1 MKAVIQ
7 RVSSASVSIDGKVHE
22 SIGNGLLVLLGVSKT
37 DTNVNAEK
45 MAKKIIDLRIF
56 EDQIGL
62 MNLSVKN
69 TVGGILV
76 ISQFT
81 ICANTDKSGN
91 RPSFSDAMEPD
102 KANELFEYTVE
113 IIKENYLSG
122 RVKTGVFAA
131 MMDVELVNSG
141 PVTIILEK

>member
-7 RVSSASVSIDGKVHE
+7 RVSSASVSINGKVHE

-37 DTNVNAEK
+37 DSGVNAEK

-56 EDQIGL
+56 EDENGL

-69 TVGGILV
+69 LDGGILV

-91 RPSFSDAMEPD
+91 RPSFSDAMEPVQ
-102 KANELFEYTVE
+102 ANELFEYTVNLM
-113 IIKENYLSG
+113 KEYYIPG
-122 RVKTGVFAA
+122 KIKTGVFAA
-131 MMDVELVNSG
+131 MMDVELVNNG
-141 PVTIILEK
+141 PVTIIMDK

>member
-7 RVSSASVSIDGKVHE
+7 RVTSASVSIDRKIHASV
-22 SIGNGLLVLLGVSKT
+22 GNGLLVLLGVSKN
-37 DTNVNAEK
+37 DTEINGEK
-45 MAKKIIDLRIF
+45 IAKKIIDLRIF
-56 EDQIGL
+56 EDEKGL

-69 TVGGILV
+69 IEGGILV

-91 RPSFSDAMEPD
+91 RPSFSDAMEPVQ
-102 KANELFEYTVE
+102 ANELFEYTVNRM
-113 IIKENYLSG
+113 KEYYIPENI
-122 RVKTGVFAA
+122 KTGIFAA

-141 PVTIILEK
+141 PVTIIMEK

>member
-7 RVSSASVSIDGKVHE
+7 RVSSASVSIDGNVHDT
-22 SIGNGLLVLLGVSKT
+22 IRNGLLVLLGVSKT
-37 DTNVNAEK
+37 DTMVNAEK

-56 EDQIGL
+56 EDENGL

-69 TVGGILV
+69 IDGGILV

-91 RPSFSDAMEPD
+91 RPSFSDAMEPVQ
-102 KANELFEYTVE
+102 ANELFEHTVKLMRDYYVNDR
-113 IIKENYLSG
+113 I
-122 RVKTGVFAA
+122 KTGIFAA
-131 MMDVELVNSG
+131 MMDIELVNKG
-141 PVTIILEK
+141 PVTIIMDK

>member
-7 RVSSASVSIDGKVHE
+7 RVTSASVRIEGKVHA
-22 SIGNGLLVLLGVSKT
+22 SVGNGLLVLLGVTKN
-37 DTNVNAEK
+37 DTAISGEK

-56 EDQIGL
+56 EDEKGL

-69 TVGGILV
+69 TEGEILV

-91 RPSFSDAMEPD
+91 RPSFSDAMEPVQ
-102 KANELFEYTVE
+102 ANELFEYTVKRMNE
-113 IIKENYLSG
+113 YYITEK
-122 RVKTGVFAA
+122 VKTGVFAA

-141 PVTIILEK
+141 PVTIIMEK